1 MLPLLYVVRMDVEQT
16 YLPEFVRWYDTRHG
30 PDLIESGFHSCNAYH
45 SVEGGPFICNVYE
58 VPDLAV
64 FSSDEYQAVRKNDR
78 QLVEEVLH
86 KISNHS
92 NTVYAQREMAGVPA
106 SALQDGGRPSRNG
119 AVSAPVISTLR
130 LNIESAAEAQ
140 FLDWFR
146 DVESVRLESVDGWLR
161 ARLAKQNGKH
171 PLFPSSQPEWLVLFE
186 WANLQAARFDGSAE
200 VVMDR
205 YRQAAPGSVT
215 DLAYS
220 LGSLSATL
228 LNPHTWDK

>member
-1 MLPLLYVVRMDVEQT
+1 MLPLLYVVRMDVEEA

-30 PDLIESGFHSCNAYH
+30 PDLIDSGFHSCNAYH

-64 FSSDEYQAVRKNDR
+64 FSSDDYQAVRKNDR
-78 QLVEEVLH
+78 QLVEEVLK

-92 NTVYAQREMAGVPA
+92 NTVYAQQELAGVPA
-106 SALQDGGRPSRNG
+106 RALQEGASPSRAG
-119 AVSAPVISTLR
+119 AVTAPVISTLR
-130 LNIESAAEAQ
+130 LNIKDGAEGR
-140 FLDWFR
+140 LLSWFR
-146 DVESVRLESVDGWLR
+146 EVESVRLEAADGWLR
-161 ARLAKQNGKH
+161 ARLAKQSGKH

-186 WANLQAARFDGSAE
+186 WANLEAARLDGSAQ

-205 YRQAAPGSVT
+205 YRQAVPGSVT

-220 LGSLSATL
+220 LGYLSATL